1 MEFRKNI
8 SLSDPRFDQ
17 IAALIRVSYPYSCV
31 LWMEE
36 IDNPQ
41 LTAQFNEFASHRLD
55 GSDEIKTMFH
65 GTKSIYVDS
74 ITTIGFRQANNR
86 TSAFGIG
93 TYFSP
98 NCSISM
104 GYTDPVPRDGLSY
117 VFLCDV
123 LIGRMTIGKNCAAID
138 KARFDCT
145 VNTLSNPSIYCI
157 PDDQAI
163 LPKLLVVFHKN
174 PR

>member
-8 SLSDPRFDQ
+8 ALSDPRFDT
-17 IAALIRVSYPYSCV
+17 IAALVRVSYPYSCV

-36 IDNPQ
+36 INNRH
-41 LTAQFNEFASHRLD
+41 LTAQFNELCLECST
-55 GSDEIKTMFH
+55 IKTLFH
-65 GTKSIYVDS
+65 GTKSICVDS
-74 ITTIGFRQANNR
+74 ITSIGFRKANNR
-86 TSAFGIG
+86 TSALGIG

-98 NCSISM
+98 NCSMSM

-123 LIGRMTIGKNCAAID
+123 LIGRATIGVNNVAID
-138 KARFDCT
+138 RTKYDCA
-145 VNTLSNPSIYCI
+145 VNSLTSPTIYCI

-163 LPKLLVVFHKN
+163 LPKTLVVFHKN